1 MLDVDDADTLPLST
15 PGGYVVSYMNNAV
28 RVRSEANLEYML
40 SLVETIKTQP
50 LHPLSQQ
57 EYITV
62 ATPQEKESLARSNK
76 DWMHGLWQL
85 IRFGMV
91 GGLNTVIDVLL
102 LNVFLWIYPTNSTLL
117 VLLFNSI
124 AYVLGAVNSFLLN
137 KYWTFKNY
145 KRPTLSEIWR
155 FSLTTAIGVA
165 CSDVILWGANVL
177 LTRWVSDTTLLT
189 NLSKLLA
196 IMGTVGISYLGMRLW
211 VFVQKTKD

>member
-1 MLDVDDADTLPLST
+1 VLDVDDADTLPLST

-28 RVRSEANLEYML
+28 RARSEANLEYML

-50 LHPLSQQ
+50 LHHLSQQ
-57 EYITV
+57 EYVTV
-62 ATPQEKESLARSNK
+62 TTPQKKEDLAPSNK
-76 DWMHGLWQL
+76 DWMYGLWQL
-85 IRFGMV
+85 IRFGIV

-102 LNVFLWIYPTNSTLL
+102 LNVFLWIYPTNATLL

-145 KRPTLSEIWR
+145 KRPTLSEILR

-165 CSDVILWGANVL
+165 CSDAILWGANLL
-177 LTRWVSDTTLLT
+177 LTRWISDTTLLT
-189 NLSKLLA
+189 NLAKLLA

>member
-1 MLDVDDADTLPLST
+1 VLDVDDADTLPLSK
-15 PGGYVVSYMNNAV
+15 PNRYVVSYMNNAV
-28 RVRSEANLEYML
+28 LVRSEANLEYVL

-57 EYITV
+57 EYVTIT
-62 ATPQEKESLARSNK
+62 TTQPKEETTYAGKLWIQSF
-76 DWMHGLWQL
+76 WQL
-85 IRFGMV
+85 IRFGIV
-91 GGLNTVIDVLL
+91 GGLNTAIDVLL
-102 LNVFLWIYPTNSTLL
+102 LNVFLWIYPTKSTLL

-145 KRPTLSEIWR
+145 KRPTLSEITR

-165 CSDVILWGANVL
+165 CSDVILWCANL
-177 LTRWVSDTTLLT
+177 LLAHWIADTALLT

-211 VFVQKTKD
+211 VFVQKKP